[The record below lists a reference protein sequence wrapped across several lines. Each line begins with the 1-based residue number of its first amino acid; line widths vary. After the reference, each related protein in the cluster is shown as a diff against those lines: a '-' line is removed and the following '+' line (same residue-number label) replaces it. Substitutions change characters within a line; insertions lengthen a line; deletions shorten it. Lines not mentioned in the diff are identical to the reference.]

1 MEDPNADTGEQNLS
15 LNKRRAFIGQIQK
28 KYKYKAR
35 STSVGTKIKIYW
47 EKLTSC
53 DETVKL

>member
-15 LNKRRAFIGQIQK
+15 LNKTFVGLIQK
-28 KYKYKAR
+28 KHKYKAR
-35 STSVGTKIKIYW
+35 SMSVGTKIKIYW